1 MPQRTVAA
9 VIVVIGGALLFGS
22 LFAQWYDPGTSGAK
36 AAASPISRARR
47 SPATM
52 RAIRL
57 ALDEA
62 LRKIDDVLNG
72 PQR

>member
-1 MPQRTVAA
+1 M
-9 VIVVIGGALLFGS
+9 
-22 LFAQWYDPGTSGAK
+22 
-36 AAASPISRARR
+36 

-72 PQR
+72 PPR